1 MGSSS
6 EQSFSDYTADIY
18 RVDLTIEAQRLIEA
32 VVSTT
37 LLYIR
42 GMTQFYN
49 FRFLLNWPQSI
60 EHIVLFVIH
69 MPITRLSVSTADVD
83 SRGFIQ
89 V

>member
-60 EHIVLFVIH
+60 EHIVLFV
-69 MPITRLSVSTADVD
+69 PITRLSVSTADVD